1 MVGIKQSNEGLYMGI
16 AIMVL
21 GSLLL
26 WLSIAILLAP
36 MEHDQRVTDIYMN
49 DGAIRPNPDGNHHP
63 LQYTENDHFYMTQAL
78 YYEAQNEP
86 HECQRMVAHVIMAR
100 KYDWYYPNTVK
111 DVIWQ
116 PKQFSYTHDGK
127 PEHMN
132 DDAGRFV
139 AAMLAHQV
147 LSGLS
152 LDTTEGSLYYF
163 NPDLANPDWKEDYQF
178 VKACGGH
185 TFYKRKDKKGWG

>member
-1 MVGIKQSNEGLYMGI
+1 MVGITKTNLIGRVLVI
-16 AIMVL
+16 ALIVFWWVFTIAVVVL
-21 GSLLL
+21 DE
-26 WLSIAILLAP
+26 P
-36 MEHDQRVTDIYMN
+36 VPQRVTSIPMN
-49 DGAIRPNPDGNHHP
+49 DGAIRPNPDGKFYP

-100 KYDWYYPNTVK
+100 KYDWHYPNTIK
-111 DVIWQ
+111 EVIWQ
-116 PKQFSYTHDGK
+116 NKQFSYTHDGK

-147 LSGLS
+147 LSGLD
-152 LDTTEGSLYYF
+152 LDKTEGSLYYF
-163 NPDLANPDWKEDYQF
+163 NPDLADPNWQHDYTF
-178 VKACGGH
+178 VTQCGNH
-185 TFYKRKDKKGWG
+185 TFYKRKETKKWS